1 MPKKYFHIVTCP
13 LSKRQR
19 FLYEDYIGRRN
30 TREQLASGSFL
41 SMMGVLMQLRKV
53 CNHPDLFETRPIR
66 TPFICECIELA
77 IPRLVERMA
86 QIERGVVFS
95 HSLNRCM
102 WEQNTPN
109 GSILEQDTPNGSILD
124 HNPPYGS
131 TLEQNP
137 PNRSTLEQNPP
148 NGSTLEHNTL
158 TDAALDAADWRRS
171 LQIFPS
177 FCRRVALVND
187 FRLVDRETDSQGA
200 ALLRR
205 SLQPTSNSFLDEIVE
220 LQTTF
225 TPDSAL
231 IREVHAAAFNST
243 FFPAPSSPPSLVPPL

>member
-66 TPFICECIELA
+66 TPFICECIEFP

-86 QIERGVVFS
+86 RTERGVVFS
-95 HSLNRCM
+95 HTLNRCM
-102 WEQNTPN
+102 WEQDA
-109 GSILEQDTPNGSILD
+109 LERSSLQ
-124 HNPPYGS
+124 
-131 TLEQNP
+131 QNAL
-137 PNRSTLEQNPP
+137 TDAALQQNA
-148 NGSTLEHNTL
+148 L

-171 LQIFPS
+171 LRIFPS
-177 FCRRVALVND
+177 FCRRAALVND
-187 FRLVDRETDSQGA
+187 FRLVDRETDSMGA

-205 SLQPTSNSFLDEIVE
+205 SLQPNSNAFLDEIVE
-220 LQTTF
+220 LQATF
-225 TPDSAL
+225 NPNSAL
-231 IREVHAAAFNST
+231 IQEVHAAAFSST
-243 FFPAPSSPPSLVPPL
+243 FFPAPSSPLSLVPPF

>member
-95 HSLNRCM
+95 HALNRCM
-102 WEQNTPN
+102 WEQDTLYGSTLEQNPPNGSTLEQNTPN
-109 GSILEQDTPNGSILD
+109 
-124 HNPPYGS
+124 GS

-137 PNRSTLEQNPP
+137 PNRSTLDYNPP
-148 NGSTLEHNTL
+148 YGSSLDHNTL

-187 FRLVDRETDSQGA
+187 FRLVDRETDSLGA

>member
-95 HSLNRCM
+95 HALNRCM
-102 WEQNTPN
+102 WEQ
-109 GSILEQDTPNGSILD
+109 DTL
-124 HNPPYGS
+124 YGS

-148 NGSTLEHNTL
+148 NRFTLEHNTL

-205 SLQPTSNSFLDEIVE
+205 SLQPNSNSFLDEIVE

>member
-77 IPRLVERMA
+77 IPRLVERMV

-95 HSLNRCM
+95 HALNRCM
-102 WEQNTPN
+102 WEQ
-109 GSILEQDTPNGSILD
+109 DT
-124 HNPPYGS
+124 
-131 TLEQNP
+131 

-148 NGSTLEHNTL
+148 NGSTLDHNTL

-205 SLQPTSNSFLDEIVE
+205 SLQPNSNSFLDEIVE

-231 IREVHAAAFNST
+231 IQEVHAAAFNST

>member
-95 HSLNRCM
+95 HALNRCM
-102 WEQNTPN
+102 WEQ
-109 GSILEQDTPNGSILD
+109 DTL
-124 HNPPYGS
+124 YGS

-137 PNRSTLEQNPP
+137 SNRSTLEQNPP
-148 NGSTLEHNTL
+148 NGSTLEQNPPNRSTLEHNSL

-187 FRLVDRETDSQGA
+187 FRLVDRETDSLGA

>member
-95 HSLNRCM
+95 HALNRCM
-102 WEQNTPN
+102 WEQ
-109 GSILEQDTPNGSILD
+109 DTPNR
-124 HNPPYGS
+124 S

-137 PNRSTLEQNPP
+137 SNRSTLEQNPP
-148 NGSTLEHNTL
+148 NRFTLEHNTL

-187 FRLVDRETDSQGA
+187 FRLVDRETDSLGA

-205 SLQPTSNSFLDEIVE
+205 SLQPNSNSFLDEIVE

>member
-19 FLYEDYIGRRN
+19 FLYEDY
-30 TREQLASGSFL
+30 
-41 SMMGVLMQLRKV
+41 RKV

-95 HSLNRCM
+95 HALNRCM
-102 WEQNTPN
+102 WEQ
-109 GSILEQDTPNGSILD
+109 DTPNGS
-124 HNPPYGS
+124 
-131 TLEQNP
+131 TLEH
-137 PNRSTLEQNPP
+137 NPP
-148 NGSTLEHNTL
+148 NGSTLEHNPPNRSTLEHNSL

-205 SLQPTSNSFLDEIVE
+205 SLQPNSNSFLDEIVE

>member
-95 HSLNRCM
+95 HALNRCM
-102 WEQNTPN
+102 WEQ
-109 GSILEQDTPNGSILD
+109 DTL
-124 HNPPYGS
+124 YGS

-137 PNRSTLEQNPP
+137 PNR
-148 NGSTLEHNTL
+148 STLEHNTL

-187 FRLVDRETDSQGA
+187 FRLVDRETDSLGA

>member
-95 HSLNRCM
+95 HALNRCM
-102 WEQNTPN
+102 WEQ
-109 GSILEQDTPNGSILD
+109 DTLYGSILD
-124 HNPPYGS
+124 HNPP
-131 TLEQNP
+131 
-137 PNRSTLEQNPP
+137 NR
-148 NGSTLEHNTL
+148 STLEHNTL

-187 FRLVDRETDSQGA
+187 FRLVDRETDSLSA

>member
-66 TPFICECIELA
+66 TPFICECIEFP

-86 QIERGVVFS
+86 RTERGVVFS
-95 HSLNRCM
+95 HTLNRCM
-102 WEQNTPN
+102 WEQDA
-109 GSILEQDTPNGSILD
+109 LERSSLQQNA
-124 HNPPYGS
+124 
-131 TLEQNP
+131 LERSSLQQNAL
-137 PNRSTLEQNPP
+137 TDAALQQNA
-148 NGSTLEHNTL
+148 L

-171 LQIFPS
+171 LRIFPS

-187 FRLVDRETDSQGA
+187 FRLVDRETGSMGA

-205 SLQPTSNSFLDEIVE
+205 SLQPNSNSFLDEIVE
-220 LQTTF
+220 LQATF
-225 TPDSAL
+225 NPNSAL
-231 IREVHAAAFNST
+231 IQEVHAAAFSST
-243 FFPAPSSPPSLVPPL
+243 FFPAPSSPLSLLPPF

>member
-95 HSLNRCM
+95 HALNRCM
-102 WEQNTPN
+102 WEQ
-109 GSILEQDTPNGSILD
+109 DTL
-124 HNPPYGS
+124 YGS

-148 NGSTLEHNTL
+148 NRFTLEHNTL

-187 FRLVDRETDSQGA
+187 FRLVDRETDSLGA

-205 SLQPTSNSFLDEIVE
+205 SLQPNSNSFLDEIVE

>member
-77 IPRLVERMA
+77 IPRLIERMV

-95 HSLNRCM
+95 HVLNRCM
-102 WEQNTPN
+102 WEQ
-109 GSILEQDTPNGSILD
+109 DTPNGS
-124 HNPPYGS
+124 
-131 TLEQNP
+131 TLEHNP
-137 PNRSTLEQNPP
+137 PNRSTLDYNPP
-148 NGSTLEHNTL
+148 YGSSLDHNTL

-187 FRLVDRETDSQGA
+187 FRLVDRETDSLSA

-231 IREVHAAAFNST
+231 IREVHVAAFNST

>member
-95 HSLNRCM
+95 HVLNRCM
-102 WEQNTPN
+102 WEQ
-109 GSILEQDTPNGSILD
+109 DTL
-124 HNPPYGS
+124 YGS
-131 TLEQNP
+131 TLEQNSPNGSTLEHNP
-137 PNRSTLEQNPP
+137 PNR
-148 NGSTLEHNTL
+148 STLEHNTL

-187 FRLVDRETDSQGA
+187 FRLVDRETDSLGA

>member
-95 HSLNRCM
+95 HALNRCM
-102 WEQNTPN
+102 WEQ
-109 GSILEQDTPNGSILD
+109 DTL
-124 HNPPYGS
+124 YES
-131 TLEQNP
+131 TLEHNP
-137 PNRSTLEQNPP
+137 PNR
-148 NGSTLEHNTL
+148 STLEHNTL

-187 FRLVDRETDSQGA
+187 FRLVDRETDSLGA

-205 SLQPTSNSFLDEIVE
+205 SLQPNSNSFLDEIVE

-231 IREVHAAAFNST
+231 IQEVHAAAFNST

>member
-95 HSLNRCM
+95 HALNRCM
-102 WEQNTPN
+102 WEQ
-109 GSILEQDTPNGSILD
+109 DTL
-124 HNPPYGS
+124 YGS
-131 TLEQNP
+131 TLEQNSPNGSTLEHNP
-137 PNRSTLEQNPP
+137 PNR
-148 NGSTLEHNTL
+148 STLEHNTL

-187 FRLVDRETDSQGA
+187 FRLVDRETDSLGA

-205 SLQPTSNSFLDEIVE
+205 SLQPNSNSFLDEIVE

>member
-95 HSLNRCM
+95 HALNRCM
-102 WEQNTPN
+102 WEQ
-109 GSILEQDTPNGSILD
+109 DTL
-124 HNPPYGS
+124 YES
-131 TLEQNP
+131 TLEHNPSNRSTLEHNP
-137 PNRSTLEQNPP
+137 PNRSTLE
-148 NGSTLEHNTL
+148 HNSL

-187 FRLVDRETDSQGA
+187 FRLVDRETDSLGA

>member
-95 HSLNRCM
+95 HALNRCM
-102 WEQNTPN
+102 WEQ
-109 GSILEQDTPNGSILD
+109 DTL
-124 HNPPYGS
+124 YES
-131 TLEQNP
+131 TLEQNS
-137 PNRSTLEQNPP
+137 PNRSTLDHNPP
-148 NGSTLEHNTL
+148 NGSTLDHNTL

-187 FRLVDRETDSQGA
+187 FRLVDRETDSLGA

-205 SLQPTSNSFLDEIVE
+205 SLQPNSNSFLDEIVE

-243 FFPAPSSPPSLVPPL
+243 FFPAPASPPSHVPPL

>member
-77 IPRLVERMA
+77 IPRLVERMV

-95 HSLNRCM
+95 HALNRCM
-102 WEQNTPN
+102 WEQ
-109 GSILEQDTPNGSILD
+109 DTPNRSTLEQ
-124 HNPPYGS
+124 NTLYGS
-131 TLEQNP
+131 TLEQNTLYESTLEHNP
-137 PNRSTLEQNPP
+137 PNRSTLEQNTP
-148 NGSTLEHNTL
+148 NRSTFEHNTL

-187 FRLVDRETDSQGA
+187 FRLVDRETDSLGA

-205 SLQPTSNSFLDEIVE
+205 SLQPNSNSFLDEIVE

-231 IREVHAAAFNST
+231 IQEVHAAAFNST

>member
-95 HSLNRCM
+95 HALNRCM
-102 WEQNTPN
+102 WEQ
-109 GSILEQDTPNGSILD
+109 DTL
-124 HNPPYGS
+124 YES
-131 TLEQNP
+131 TLEQNS
-137 PNRSTLEQNPP
+137 PNRSTLDHNPSNRSTLEHNPP
-148 NGSTLEHNTL
+148 NGSTLDHNTL

>member
-66 TPFICECIELA
+66 TPFICECIEFP

-86 QIERGVVFS
+86 RTERGVVFS
-95 HSLNRCM
+95 HTLNRCM
-102 WEQNTPN
+102 WEQDA
-109 GSILEQDTPNGSILD
+109 LERSSLQ
-124 HNPPYGS
+124 
-131 TLEQNP
+131 QNA
-137 PNRSTLEQNPP
+137 
-148 NGSTLEHNTL
+148 L

-171 LQIFPS
+171 LRIFPS

-187 FRLVDRETDSQGA
+187 FRLVDRETDSMGA

-205 SLQPTSNSFLDEIVE
+205 SLQPNSNSFLDEIVE
-220 LQTTF
+220 LQATF
-225 TPDSAL
+225 NPNSAL
-231 IREVHAAAFNST
+231 IQEVHAAAFSST
-243 FFPAPSSPPSLVPPL
+243 FCPAPSSPLSLLPPF

>member
-95 HSLNRCM
+95 HALNRCM
-102 WEQNTPN
+102 WEQGT
-109 GSILEQDTPNGSILD
+109 L
-124 HNPPYGS
+124 YGS

-137 PNRSTLEQNPP
+137 PNRSTLDHNPSNRSTLEHNPP
-148 NGSTLEHNTL
+148 NRSSLDHNTL

-187 FRLVDRETDSQGA
+187 FRLVDRETDSLGA

-231 IREVHAAAFNST
+231 IREVHVAAFNST

>member
-95 HSLNRCM
+95 HVLNRCM
-102 WEQNTPN
+102 WEQ
-109 GSILEQDTPNGSILD
+109 DTL
-124 HNPPYGS
+124 YGS
-131 TLEQNP
+131 TLEQNSPNGSTLEHNP
-137 PNRSTLEQNPP
+137 PNR
-148 NGSTLEHNTL
+148 STLEHNTL

-177 FCRRVALVND
+177 FCRRIALVND
-187 FRLVDRETDSQGA
+187 FRLVDRETDSLGA

>member
-66 TPFICECIELA
+66 TPFICECIEFP

-86 QIERGVVFS
+86 RTERGVVFS
-95 HSLNRCM
+95 HTLNRCM
-102 WEQNTPN
+102 WEQDA
-109 GSILEQDTPNGSILD
+109 LERSSLQ
-124 HNPPYGS
+124 
-131 TLEQNP
+131 QNAL
-137 PNRSTLEQNPP
+137 TDAALQQNA
-148 NGSTLEHNTL
+148 L

-171 LQIFPS
+171 LRIFPS

-187 FRLVDRETDSQGA
+187 FRLVDRETDSMGA

-205 SLQPTSNSFLDEIVE
+205 SLQPNSNAFLDEIVE
-220 LQTTF
+220 LQATF
-225 TPDSAL
+225 NPNSAL
-231 IREVHAAAFNST
+231 IQEVHAAAFSST
-243 FFPAPSSPPSLVPPL
+243 FFPAPSSPLSLVPPF

>member
-95 HSLNRCM
+95 HTLNRCM
-102 WEQNTPN
+102 WEQ
-109 GSILEQDTPNGSILD
+109 DTL
-124 HNPPYGS
+124 YGS

-137 PNRSTLEQNPP
+137 PNR
-148 NGSTLEHNTL
+148 STLEHNTL

-177 FCRRVALVND
+177 FCRRIALVND
-187 FRLVDRETDSQGA
+187 FRLVDRETDSLGA

-205 SLQPTSNSFLDEIVE
+205 SLQPNSNSFLDEIVE

>member
-95 HSLNRCM
+95 HALNRCM
-102 WEQNTPN
+102 WEQ
-109 GSILEQDTPNGSILD
+109 DTL
-124 HNPPYGS
+124 YGS

-137 PNRSTLEQNPP
+137 SNRSTLEQNPP
-148 NGSTLEHNTL
+148 NRFTLEHNTL

-177 FCRRVALVND
+177 FCRRVAPVND
-187 FRLVDRETDSQGA
+187 FRLVDRETDSLGA

-205 SLQPTSNSFLDEIVE
+205 SLQPNSNSFLDEIVE

>member
-66 TPFICECIELA
+66 TPFICECVELA

-86 QIERGVVFS
+86 QIERGVLFS
-95 HSLNRCM
+95 HALNRCM
-102 WEQNTPN
+102 WEQDTLN
-109 GSILEQDTPNGSILD
+109 GSTLD
-124 HNPPYGS
+124 HN
-131 TLEQNP
+131 T
-137 PNRSTLEQNPP
+137 PNRSTLDHNTP
-148 NGSTLEHNTL
+148 NRSTLDHNTPNRSTLDHNTL

-187 FRLVDRETDSQGA
+187 FRLVDRETDSLGA

-205 SLQPTSNSFLDEIVE
+205 SLQPNSNSFLDEIVE

-225 TPDSAL
+225 APDSAL

>member
-66 TPFICECIELA
+66 TPFICECIEFP

-86 QIERGVVFS
+86 RTERGVVFS
-95 HSLNRCM
+95 HTLNRCM
-102 WEQNTPN
+102 WEQDA
-109 GSILEQDTPNGSILD
+109 LERSSLQQNA
-124 HNPPYGS
+124 
-131 TLEQNP
+131 LERSSLQQNA
-137 PNRSTLEQNPP
+137 
-148 NGSTLEHNTL
+148 L

-171 LQIFPS
+171 LRIFPS

-187 FRLVDRETDSQGA
+187 FRLVDRETDSMGA

-205 SLQPTSNSFLDEIVE
+205 SLQPNSNSFLDEIVE
-220 LQTTF
+220 LQATF
-225 TPDSAL
+225 NPNSAL
-231 IREVHAAAFNST
+231 IQEVHAAAFSST
-243 FFPAPSSPPSLVPPL
+243 FFPAPSSPLSLLPPF

>member
-77 IPRLVERMA
+77 IPRLVERMV

-95 HSLNRCM
+95 HALNRCM
-102 WEQNTPN
+102 WEQ
-109 GSILEQDTPNGSILD
+109 DTL
-124 HNPPYGS
+124 YGS

-137 PNRSTLEQNPP
+137 PNRSTLEQNTP
-148 NGSTLEHNTL
+148 NRSTLEHNSL

-187 FRLVDRETDSQGA
+187 FRLVDRETDSLSA

>member
-66 TPFICECIELA
+66 TPFICECIEFP

-86 QIERGVVFS
+86 RTERGVVFS
-95 HSLNRCM
+95 HTLNRCM
-102 WEQNTPN
+102 WEQDA
-109 GSILEQDTPNGSILD
+109 LERSSLQ
-124 HNPPYGS
+124 
-131 TLEQNP
+131 QNAL
-137 PNRSTLEQNPP
+137 TDAALQQNA
-148 NGSTLEHNTL
+148 L

-171 LQIFPS
+171 LRIFPS

-187 FRLVDRETDSQGA
+187 FRLVDRETGSMGA

-205 SLQPTSNSFLDEIVE
+205 SLQPNSNSFLDEIVE
-220 LQTTF
+220 LQATF
-225 TPDSAL
+225 NPNSAL
-231 IREVHAAAFNST
+231 IQEVHAAAFSST
-243 FFPAPSSPPSLVPPL
+243 FFPAPSSPLSLLPPF

>member
-95 HSLNRCM
+95 HVLNRCM
-102 WEQNTPN
+102 WEQ
-109 GSILEQDTPNGSILD
+109 DTPN
-124 HNPPYGS
+124 GS
-131 TLEQNP
+131 TLEQNS
-137 PNRSTLEQNPP
+137 PNRSTLEHNPP
-148 NGSTLEHNTL
+148 NGSTLEHNSL

>member
-77 IPRLVERMA
+77 IPRLVERMV

-95 HSLNRCM
+95 HALNRCM
-102 WEQNTPN
+102 W
-109 GSILEQDTPNGSILD
+109 EQDTPNGSILEQ
-124 HNPPYGS
+124 NTLYES
-131 TLEQNP
+131 TLEHNP
-137 PNRSTLEQNPP
+137 PNR
-148 NGSTLEHNTL
+148 STLEHNTL

-187 FRLVDRETDSQGA
+187 FRLVDRETDSLGA

-205 SLQPTSNSFLDEIVE
+205 SLQPNSNSFLDEIVE

>member
-66 TPFICECIELA
+66 TPFICECVELA

-86 QIERGVVFS
+86 QIERGVLFS
-95 HSLNRCM
+95 HALNRCM
-102 WEQNTPN
+102 WEQDTLN
-109 GSILEQDTPNGSILD
+109 GSTLD
-124 HNPPYGS
+124 HN
-131 TLEQNP
+131 T
-137 PNRSTLEQNPP
+137 PNRSTLDHNTP
-148 NGSTLEHNTL
+148 NRSTLDHNTPNRSTLDHNTL

-187 FRLVDRETDSQGA
+187 FRLVDRETDSLGA

-205 SLQPTSNSFLDEIVE
+205 SLQPNSNSFLDEIVE

>member
-66 TPFICECIELA
+66 TPFICECIEFP

-86 QIERGVVFS
+86 RTERGVVFS
-95 HSLNRCM
+95 HTLNRCM
-102 WEQNTPN
+102 WEQDA
-109 GSILEQDTPNGSILD
+109 LERSSLQQNA
-124 HNPPYGS
+124 
-131 TLEQNP
+131 LERSSLQQNA
-137 PNRSTLEQNPP
+137 
-148 NGSTLEHNTL
+148 L

-171 LQIFPS
+171 LRIFPS

-187 FRLVDRETDSQGA
+187 FRLVDRETDSMGA

-205 SLQPTSNSFLDEIVE
+205 SLQPYSNSFLDEIVE
-220 LQTTF
+220 LQATF
-225 TPDSAL
+225 NPNSAL
-231 IREVHAAAFNST
+231 IQEVHAAAFSST
-243 FFPAPSSPPSLVPPL
+243 FFPAPSSPLSLLPPF

>member
-95 HSLNRCM
+95 HALNRCM
-102 WEQNTPN
+102 W
-109 GSILEQDTPNGSILD
+109 EQDTPNGSILEQ
-124 HNPPYGS
+124 NTLYES
-131 TLEQNP
+131 TLEHNP
-137 PNRSTLEQNPP
+137 PNR
-148 NGSTLEHNTL
+148 STLEHNTL

-187 FRLVDRETDSQGA
+187 FRLVDRETDSLGA

-205 SLQPTSNSFLDEIVE
+205 SLQPNSNSFLDEIVE

>member
-77 IPRLVERMA
+77 IPRLVERMV

-95 HSLNRCM
+95 HALNRCM
-102 WEQNTPN
+102 WEQ
-109 GSILEQDTPNGSILD
+109 DTPNGS
-124 HNPPYGS
+124 
-131 TLEQNP
+131 TLEHNP
-137 PNRSTLEQNPP
+137 PNRSTLDYNPP
-148 NGSTLEHNTL
+148 YGSSLDHNTL

-187 FRLVDRETDSQGA
+187 FRLVDRETDSLSA

>member
-95 HSLNRCM
+95 HALNRCM
-102 WEQNTPN
+102 WEQ
-109 GSILEQDTPNGSILD
+109 DTL
-124 HNPPYGS
+124 YES
-131 TLEQNP
+131 TLEQNS
-137 PNRSTLEQNPP
+137 PNRSTLDHNPSNRSTLEHNPP
-148 NGSTLEHNTL
+148 NGSTLDHNTL

-231 IREVHAAAFNST
+231 IQEVHAAAFNST

>member
-95 HSLNRCM
+95 HALNRCM
-102 WEQNTPN
+102 WEQ
-109 GSILEQDTPNGSILD
+109 DTL
-124 HNPPYGS
+124 YES
-131 TLEQNP
+131 TLEQNT
-137 PNRSTLEQNPP
+137 PNRSTLEQNTP
-148 NGSTLEHNTL
+148 NRSTLEHNTL

-205 SLQPTSNSFLDEIVE
+205 SLQPNSNSFLDEIVE

-243 FFPAPSSPPSLVPPL
+243 FFPAPPSPPSLVPPL

>member
-77 IPRLVERMA
+77 IPRLIERMV

-95 HSLNRCM
+95 HVLNRCM
-102 WEQNTPN
+102 WEQ
-109 GSILEQDTPNGSILD
+109 DTL
-124 HNPPYGS
+124 YGS

-137 PNRSTLEQNPP
+137 PNGSTLEQNTPNGSTLEHNPP

-187 FRLVDRETDSQGA
+187 FRLVDRETDSLSA